1 MNSLFPSFLS
11 ENENRAFPFLED
23 SLPPFGNAAF
33 LDLRCWTKLKLIEM
47 PRLFGAYVYGDI
59 PDGLMEPFIR
69 EGFLNIF
76 FEVHYIDSTPY
87 NTSILGID
95 LGGAIESLYGASN
108 ISIIQG
114 SANTA
119 RVDVSALSAG
129 GVVTIVNAGYGYSTG
144 PAYAQ
149 TIPGSYLHSI
159 DIQTAPRYE
168 SIVCFYV
175 PLDNTIW
182 PYACVSSFY
191 GNQSSPHY
199 GRKIFEGKLVVGQSV
214 LQICGE
220 AMGPDGPSEELNALF
235 EGPYIEPSQ
244 IMEIGGT
251 VIDSFDVIS
260 PDETPTRYLSGDIK
274 FQPGINT
281 SIIQSD
287 NTITAYTA
295 LNNGLGRSVYS
306 GTDKGACD
314 GILMINGVQ
323 ADSNGVFL
331 IKGENGIIVTDY
343 PNEHKIKIS
352 IDPNNPAFQ
361 CPPQV

>member
-1 MNSLFPSFLS
+1 M
-11 ENENRAFPFLED
+11 
-23 SLPPFGNAAF
+23 PPFGNAAF

-47 PRLFGAYVYGDI
+47 PRLFGAYVSGDI

-76 FEVHYIDSTPY
+76 FEVHYI
-87 NTSILGID
+87 G
-95 LGGAIESLYGASN
+95 
-108 ISIIQG
+108 
-114 SANTA
+114 
-119 RVDVSALSAG
+119 
-129 GVVTIVNAGYGYSTG
+129 
-144 PAYAQ
+144 
-149 TIPGSYLHSI
+149 
-159 DIQTAPRYE
+159 IQTAPRYE

-214 LQICGE
+214 LEIC
-220 AMGPDGPSEELNALF
+220 PEELGSDPSGERNALF
-235 EGPYIEPSQ
+235 GGPYIEPSQ

-251 VIDSFDVIS
+251 VMDSFDVIS

-295 LNNGLGRSVYS
+295 LNDGLGRSVYS

-331 IKGENGIIVTDY
+331 IKGENGIIVSDY
-343 PNEHKIKIS
+343 PSEHKIKIS
-352 IDPNNPAFQ
+352 IDPNNSAFQ
-361 CPPQV
+361 CQPQA